1 MSLKES
7 LIDRNKSHKK
17 SKTQKFDFNQKK
29 NHITIKATE
38 VENHSNQINKNS
50 RHSLMFGN
58 ENINATIN
66 PFYSYNFNPETNI
79 LNNENQKSQEP
90 LPPFSR
96 ANKKKTI
103 KLSPSKLKN
112 VLDTLNNNN
121 KTLNN
126 NKSKESEKVD
136 KYLYPKKNKNYIN
149 FLDRN
154 KIRNIKL
161 TNLNIFKEYLNEKV
175 MSSQEHNLKA
185 GLLSSLNMENTNT
198 NSKRNPKKSIIE
210 LALFSNNNALK
221 RARTLYNR
229 RLKKLSLHE
238 LMEINPYHY
247 VSNKVKFSKRIEMGL
262 ISDKLGD
269 MDSGNSKFIAKNNIS
284 FFPGKSSKKSKN
296 NRVIETFQVSYNK
309 NLLHKSG
316 LVWRILQKFYV
327 RRKAIIPSF
336 KLACKFKAYTELW
349 KYHSMLIEKLL
360 VNYSKFKWFL
370 EKNKYIREEVFE
382 EFIGCKKLE
391 GEIKGEISFSKKV
404 FLAFDDAGIGLINIK
419 VFFLIMEITSKSGNI
434 LEKVSFICDLIEEF
448 ELINE
453 PSSVNVMDMY
463 DLFKYL
469 LVYENAQKDGKGFL
483 ESIKEELNG
492 GEKLEENIYINKNE
506 LYEFLVNNRYFLK
519 IFQGFKIQYKY
530 AEINY
535 IEEVN
540 SCFNSTV
547 RNVKKFLNEQN
558 EVISDCEKDYYKFEN
573 VLQSIQDKTDK
584 KEKIKIFL
592 NELEKDETQDEY
604 QE

>member
-1 MSLKES
+1 MSSNEAKIS
-7 LIDRNKSHKK
+7 RNNSHKK
-17 SKTQKFDFNQKK
+17 SKTQKFDFEPKS
-29 NHITIKATE
+29 NHITIKATDTE
-38 VENHSNQINKNS
+38 SNSSQTKKNN
-50 RHSLMFGN
+50 RHSLMYGN
-58 ENINATIN
+58 ENINNIAIN
-66 PFYSYNFNPETNI
+66 PFHSYNFNPEVKI
-79 LNNENQKSQEP
+79 LINETQKSQEP
-90 LPPFSR
+90 LPKFSR

-103 KLSPSKLKN
+103 KLSPSKIKK
-112 VLDTLNNNN
+112 VFDSLNGGEE
-121 KTLNN
+121 LNS
-126 NKSKESEKVD
+126 NKSKSSQKWD
-136 KYLYPKKNKNYIN
+136 KYLFPKKNKNYIN
-149 FLDRN
+149 FVDRN

-161 TNLNIFKEYLNEKV
+161 NSLNIFKQYFDDNLITKKKD
-175 MSSQEHNLKA
+175 NLKS
-185 GLLSSLNMENTNT
+185 GLLSSMNMENS
-198 NSKRNPKKSIIE
+198 SKRNPKKSIIE
-210 LALFSNNNALK
+210 LALFSNNAIM

-262 ISDKLGD
+262 ISEKLGD
-269 MDSGNSKFIAKNNIS
+269 MDSGNAKFISKNNIS
-284 FFPGKSSKKSKN
+284 FFPGKLSKKSKN
-296 NRVIETFQVSYNK
+296 NRVIDTFQVSYNN

-316 LVWRILQKFYV
+316 LVWRILQKFYI
-327 RRKAIIPSF
+327 RRKSIIPTF
-336 KLACKFKAYTELW
+336 KLACKFKAYKELW

-370 EKNKYIREEVFE
+370 EKEKYIREEVFE
-382 EFIGCKKLE
+382 EFIECKKLE
-391 GEIKGEISFSKKV
+391 GEIKGEIPFSKKV

-419 VFFLIMEITSKSGNI
+419 VFILIMEITSKSGNI
-434 LEKVSFICDLIEEF
+434 LEKVSFICDLIEEY

-453 PSSVNVMDMY
+453 PSSVNVVDMY
-463 DLFKYL
+463 DLFKHL

-492 GEKLEENIYINKNE
+492 GEKLEENIYINKND

-530 AEINY
+530 ADVNY

-573 VLQSIQDKTDK
+573 VLKSIQDKTDK

-592 NELEKDETQDEY
+592 NDLDKDETQEEY

>member
-1 MSLKES
+1 MSSNEAKIS
-7 LIDRNKSHKK
+7 RNNSHKK
-17 SKTQKFDFNQKK
+17 SKTQKFDFEPKS
-29 NHITIKATE
+29 NHITIKATDTE
-38 VENHSNQINKNS
+38 SNSSQTKKNN
-50 RHSLMFGN
+50 RHSLMYGN
-58 ENINATIN
+58 ENINNIAIN
-66 PFYSYNFNPETNI
+66 PFHSYNFNPKVKI
-79 LNNENQKSQEP
+79 LINEAQKSQEP
-90 LPPFSR
+90 LPKFSR

-103 KLSPSKLKN
+103 KLSPSKIKK
-112 VLDTLNNNN
+112 VFDSLNGGEE
-121 KTLNN
+121 LNS
-126 NKSKESEKVD
+126 NKSKSSQKWD
-136 KYLYPKKNKNYIN
+136 KYLFPKKNKNYIN
-149 FLDRN
+149 FVDRN

-161 TNLNIFKEYLNEKV
+161 NSLNIFKQYFDDNLITKKKD
-175 MSSQEHNLKA
+175 NLKS
-185 GLLSSLNMENTNT
+185 GLLSSMNMENS
-198 NSKRNPKKSIIE
+198 SKRNPKKSIIE
-210 LALFSNNNALK
+210 LALFSNNAIM

-262 ISDKLGD
+262 ISEKLGD
-269 MDSGNSKFIAKNNIS
+269 MDSGNAKFISKNNIS
-284 FFPGKSSKKSKN
+284 FFPGKLSKKSKN
-296 NRVIETFQVSYNK
+296 NRVIDTFQVSYNN

-316 LVWRILQKFYV
+316 LVWRILQKFYI
-327 RRKAIIPSF
+327 RRKSIIPTF
-336 KLACKFKAYTELW
+336 KLACKFKAYKELW

-370 EKNKYIREEVFE
+370 EKEKYIREEVFE
-382 EFIGCKKLE
+382 EFIECKKLE
-391 GEIKGEISFSKKV
+391 GEIKGEIPFSKKV

-419 VFFLIMEITSKSGNI
+419 VFILIMEITSKSGNI
-434 LEKVSFICDLIEEF
+434 LEKVSFICDLIEEY

-453 PSSVNVMDMY
+453 PSSVNVVDMY
-463 DLFKYL
+463 DLFKHL

-492 GEKLEENIYINKNE
+492 GEKLEENIYINKND

-530 AEINY
+530 ADVNY

-573 VLQSIQDKTDK
+573 VLKSIQDKTDK

-592 NELEKDETQDEY
+592 NDLDKDETQEEY

>member
-1 MSLKES
+1 MSSNEAKIS
-7 LIDRNKSHKK
+7 RNNSHKK
-17 SKTQKFDFNQKK
+17 SKTQKFDFEPKS
-29 NHITIKATE
+29 NHITIKATDTE
-38 VENHSNQINKNS
+38 SNSSQTKKNN
-50 RHSLMFGN
+50 RHSLMYGN
-58 ENINATIN
+58 ENINNIAIN
-66 PFYSYNFNPETNI
+66 PFHSYNFNPEVKI
-79 LNNENQKSQEP
+79 LINETQKTQEP
-90 LPPFSR
+90 LPKFSR

-103 KLSPSKLKN
+103 KLSPSKIKK
-112 VLDTLNNNN
+112 VFDS
-121 KTLNN
+121 LNN
-126 NKSKESEKVD
+126 NKELNSNKSKSSQKWD
-136 KYLYPKKNKNYIN
+136 KYLFPKKNKNYIN
-149 FLDRN
+149 FVDRN

-161 TNLNIFKEYLNEKV
+161 NSLNIFKQYLNDNIITNKEN
-175 MSSQEHNLKA
+175 NLKS
-185 GLLSSLNMENTNT
+185 GLLSSMNTENS
-198 NSKRNPKKSIIE
+198 SKRNPKKSIIE
-210 LALFSNNNALK
+210 LALFSNNAIM

-262 ISDKLGD
+262 ISEKLGD
-269 MDSGNSKFIAKNNIS
+269 MDSGNSKFIVKNNIS
-284 FFPGKSSKKSKN
+284 FFPGKLSKKSKN
-296 NRVIETFQVSYNK
+296 NRVIDTFQVSYNN

-316 LVWRILQKFYV
+316 LVWRILQKFYI
-327 RRKAIIPSF
+327 RRKSIIPTF
-336 KLACKFKAYTELW
+336 KLACKFKAYKELW

-370 EKNKYIREEVFE
+370 EKEKYIREEVFE
-382 EFIGCKKLE
+382 EFIECKKLE
-391 GEIKGEISFSKKV
+391 GEIKGEIPFSKKV

-419 VFFLIMEITSKSGNI
+419 VFILIMEITSKSGNI
-434 LEKVSFICDLIEEF
+434 LEKVSFICDLIEEY

-453 PSSVNVMDMY
+453 PSSVNVVDMY
-463 DLFKYL
+463 DLFKHL

-492 GEKLEENIYINKNE
+492 GEKLEENIYINKND

-530 AEINY
+530 ADVNY

-573 VLQSIQDKTDK
+573 VLKSIQDKTDK

-592 NELEKDETQDEY
+592 NDLDKDETQEEY